1 MASIVTI
8 AIALLVS
15 VAVGLWLYSRF
26 STAGDSAVAV
36 FGLIRNGSTFLI
48 GLFLLMTGMWPLV
61 ILGGLVIILAVFLGS
76 THASNLDDNTS
87 LRKRIAG

>member
-1 MASIVTI
+1 MAELLFV

-15 VAVGLWLYSRF
+15 VVIGLWLFSRF
-26 STAGDSAVAV
+26 SAGGDVAVAS
-36 FGLIRNGSTFLI
+36 FGLIRNGSTILI
-48 GLFLLMTGMWPLV
+48 GVFLLMTGAWPLV

-76 THASNLDDNTS
+76 THAKNLDENTS

>member
-1 MASIVTI
+1 MASILAI
-8 AIALLVS
+8 GIALLVS
-15 VAVGLWLYSRF
+15 VSIGLWLYSRF
-26 STAGDSAVAV
+26 SAAGDTAVAT
-36 FGLIRNGSTFLI
+36 FGLIRNGSTLI
-48 GLFLLMTGMWPLV
+48 IGIFLLMTGMWPLV